1 MLRLDPNYKQEAL
14 DRQAILASFGWLIAQ
29 ANLLGFTTYN
39 DLTYPLSTQTIITNG
54 QLWSFYAYQLNT
66 IAILGDLVHTNPKR
80 NVCWRTPELKLYEEI
95 RDGKIVGLNDDVL
108 KTLIKF
114 YGNVPEVRV
123 GVDMK
128 PYLSKNKQVLALTE
142 AESIYNYNV
151 NFFQVSAD
159 YEDNEK
165 RVWLENLYKFVSS
178 NRPRHYQVPEIYSWE
193 KIYKID
199 HKTRPMDK
207 RRRFFELFE
216 KPFNRTLDQAPA
228 NYVPR
233 ALRPDLPRHKGRY
246 KNTYWP

>member
-1 MLRLDPNYKQEAL
+1 MSKLRKIPPLVQTVFGANCTNLHFVLGFWPGDKNQFGFLSYHNRGHLQKHPHMLRLDPTYKQEAL

-128 PYLSKNKQVLALTE
+128 PYLSKKEKVRVLTQE
-142 AESIYNYNV
+142 ESIILLQ
-151 NFFQVSAD
+151 FLS
-159 YEDNEK
+159 
-165 RVWLENLYKFVSS
+165 
-178 NRPRHYQVPEIYSWE
+178 
-193 KIYKID
+193 
-199 HKTRPMDK
+199 
-207 RRRFFELFE
+207 
-216 KPFNRTLDQAPA
+216 
-228 NYVPR
+228 
-233 ALRPDLPRHKGRY
+233 G
-246 KNTYWP
+246 